1 MPSTPQSRLFLTG
14 LRHTAKSSKY
24 ISVEAEPEPAFQPG
38 ETPIFD
44 KTRHRPIPRPRHEE
58 YECSRN
64 ANDARP
70 GRSVT
75 AKLLGDPDPD
85 RFARS
90 EQVRKIIAE
99 RDAKTKIEGSH
110 DARPPRGPQSQ
121 SRTPVIDQPP
131 RRYMPPQPQHRNIE
145 ARRGE
150 HVLHFPTVSEAAR
163 CFVGRSDDNKAT
175 KAISNALGGIT
186 KSAYGWEWARLKAS
200 RRGPKL

>member
-1 MPSTPQSRLFLTG
+1 MPPQSGRDTPVFDRG
-14 LRHTAKSSKY
+14 RFDAK
-24 ISVEAEPEPAFQPG
+24 QPD
-38 ETPIFD
+38 PVVFA
-44 KTRHRPIPRPRHEE
+44 PV
-58 YECSRN
+58 SRN

-90 EQVRKIIAE
+90 EHLRRIAAE

-121 SRTPVIDQPP
+121 SRTPVVDKPP
-131 RRYMPPQPQHRNIE
+131 HRYIPVQAQHQNIQ

-150 HVLHFPTVSEAAR
+150 HVLYFPTVSQAAR

-186 KSAYGWEWARLKAS
+186 KSAFGWEWTRLKAS
-200 RRGPKL
+200 RRGPRL